1 MAVLTRLRGF
11 LGALLLITGVALGIR
26 LGYTVGVDPQVPEL
40 SDASAYHLLAN
51 DLADG
56 KGYVRPFDL
65 AAFGLTHHTAE
76 YPPLFP
82 AALSVVSVVGGTSVG
97 SQRILTCLI
106 GAATVFLIGLLG
118 RRVRGDAVGLVAA
131 GLAAVYPMLFVADG
145 VLMAETLFALLVT
158 AALLLAYRAVDQ
170 PTPWRFVALG
180 AVLGLAALTRT
191 EGLLLAIVLVVPLA
205 IRLRHVA
212 TRRRAVL
219 GAVALGTT
227 VIVIAPWTIRNAI
240 ELDAFVPISNNVGS
254 ALDGANCGPVYSGS
268 DIGLWRSTFATS
280 TAGQSADEC
289 FEGFNVR
296 APGFNEATAAATH
309 RDDGLRYAAHHTGR
323 LPVVAAARLLRT
335 FGAFHVGQELNVE
348 SFEGRPHGWL
358 VAGFVAYWL
367 LVPFAIAGIVLLLLA
382 RALLWPLVAPF
393 LSVAIGT
400 VLTYGNQRFRIAAEP
415 ALMVLAAVACVA
427 LVARAR
433 HTRSHQEQPQPTP
446 ELVG

>member
-11 LGALLLITGVALGIR
+11 LGGLLLITGVALGIR
-26 LGYTVGVDPQVPEL
+26 LGYAVVVDPQVPEL

-65 AAFGLTHHTAE
+65 AAFGLTHPTAE

-82 AALSVVSVVGGTSVG
+82 AALSVVSIAGGTSVG
-97 SQRILTCLI
+97 SQRVLTCII
-106 GAATVFLIGLLG
+106 GTATVFLIGLLG
-118 RRVRGDAVGLVAA
+118 RRVRGDAVGLLAA
-131 GLAAVYPMLFVADG
+131 ALAAVYPMLFVADG

-205 IRLRHVA
+205 IRLRNMA
-212 TRRRAVL
+212 TGRRAVL
-219 GAVALGTT
+219 GALALGTT
-227 VIVIAPWTIRNAI
+227 VIVIMPWTVRNAV

-268 DIGLWRSTFATS
+268 DIGLWRSTFAGS
-280 TAGQSADEC
+280 AGQPSDEC
-289 FEGFNVR
+289 FEGFDVR
-296 APGFNEATAAATH
+296 APGFNEATAAAAH
-309 RDDGLRYAAHHTGR
+309 RDAGLRYAADHAGR
-323 LPVVAAARLLRT
+323 LPVVMAARLLRT

-367 LVPFAIAGIVLLLLA
+367 LVPFAIAGVVLLFLA
-382 RALLWPLVAPF
+382 RALLWPLVATF

-415 ALMVLAAVACVA
+415 ALVVLAAVALVA
-427 LVARAR
+427 LAARAR
-433 HTRSHQEQPQPTP
+433 RAPSPQQQTQPAP
-446 ELVG
+446 ELVA